1 MVSSKLCAQSKFI
14 VQGIGRFTHRFTASR
29 LLYRRATWSQSVN
42 LNIAKNKDHQVDHNQ
57 KHYLVID
64 IPPIPLPSKSK
75 PSITKILYCS
85 FVVLYFKIYCV
96 KFQVSN
102 LNFIFL
108 QLFWVAILVDWGE
121 LSKHHLIAFCPH
133 IDCVSMQNLEFAALM
148 VSEKRCLDMTHK
160 RFFTSR

>member
-29 LLYRRATWSQSVN
+29 LLYCYTEGPRGARV
-42 LNIAKNKDHQVDHNQ
+42 
-57 KHYLVID
+57 
-64 IPPIPLPSKSK
+64 
-75 PSITKILYCS
+75 SITKILYCS

-96 KFQVSN
+96 KFQDSN

-121 LSKHHLIAFCPH
+121 LSKNYLIAFCQH
-133 IDCVSMQNLEFAALM
+133 IDCMSMQNLESAAPM
-148 VSEKRCLDMTHK
+148 VSEKRCLHMTDRRTDGQTDGHGLFALIK
-160 RFFTSR
+160 NIYIL